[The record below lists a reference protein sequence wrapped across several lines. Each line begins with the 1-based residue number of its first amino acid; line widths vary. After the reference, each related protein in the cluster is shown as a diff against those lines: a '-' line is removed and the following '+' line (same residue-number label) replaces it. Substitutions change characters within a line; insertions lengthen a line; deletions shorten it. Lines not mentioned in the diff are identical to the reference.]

1 MPSVADPIGR
11 GARVAETGAMDEG
24 GRAARRGLR
33 DAWRLARSR
42 ERAAPRRASLAAL
55 AALVA
60 ALGGLSLGSIAMAR
74 RTADSFSAYLAST
87 HPSTLLIEPV
97 GGRGLTRPG
106 EAQRLTRA
114 VARYPGVT
122 RVESAEGIQTQ
133 RVVDGRPVPGA
144 LDSEVLVEASVTG
157 LFADMDRFTLTA
169 GRRPNPVRAG
179 EVLTTPLA
187 ARVLGLHVGS
197 TLDVLAGP
205 KNVPVGLRVVGE
217 GVPSRSIVQDEVARY
232 PTYVLGTPALA
243 RLVGSSG
250 IIYIG
255 ARVAA
260 GDAGVGAVEHRW
272 DTTERFFTDFQL
284 TSQTVS
290 EADQSLRPLALA
302 LGAFGAIAGAAG
314 LLLAMQSLSRRASAR
329 RRDREVLRALGASTL
344 DLVVDGLPGALGA
357 LVVGAVGAGALAV
370 ALSPLGPLGPVRP
383 YLAHRGLSV
392 DPLVLGVGVP
402 ALAVVLVAAAVAL
415 SARHAPPRADRGA
428 AARARRPVV
437 SAALSRSGVPVSAAT
452 GARFALEG
460 GRGRDAPG
468 RWAMAGSVV
477 ALAVLG
483 ATLTFGESLNSLA
496 AHPALYGW
504 NWDYGVESSF
514 GYGPVPAQSVG
525 HAPGVTTSGAS
536 YVTMLIDGVEVPT
549 LLTYPRSA
557 VAPPVVAGH
566 ALDGRGQIVLG
577 EATLAQLHARLGSV
591 VDVVYAPG
599 FPKPPLRLKV
609 VGEATMPAIGISEGL
624 HTSMGVGAIVPAN
637 ADKVTEQ
644 LGPHG
649 YGGNCNGPN
658 IVFVRAGPGHAAAAL
673 AAARGIARRAN
684 AVLSVEPNGSVCSGN
699 VASVVGVLRPAQIV
713 NYRTMGTTPLLL
725 AGGLAL
731 GALAALAAALV
742 SSVARRRRELAIL
755 KSLGVTQR
763 QLTAAV
769 AWQAGITAVVGV
781 VVGLP
786 LGVALGRWLWGL
798 FAREIG
804 AVPSPSV
811 SLASLA
817 LVAAGAVAVALVT
830 ALAPGRRA
838 AATPAA
844 DALHRE

>member
-1 MPSVADPIGR
+1 MDKGGR
-11 GARVAETGAMDEG
+11 GAD
-24 GRAARRGLR
+24 RRGVS

-42 ERAAPRRASLAAL
+42 ERAAPRTASLAAL

-60 ALGGLSLGSIAMAR
+60 ALGGLSLGSLAMAR
-74 RTADSFSAYLAST
+74 RTADSFTSYLAST
-87 HPSTLLIEPV
+87 HPSTLLIEPA
-97 GGRGLTRPG
+97 GGRGLARPG
-106 EAQRLTRA
+106 EAARLARA
-114 VARYPGVT
+114 VSRFPGVT
-122 RVESAEGIQTQ
+122 RVESAEGVQTQ
-133 RVVDGRPVPGA
+133 RVVDGHPVASA
-144 LDSEVLVEASVTG
+144 LGSEVIVEASVTG
-157 LFADMDRFTLTA
+157 LFSDMDRFTLTA
-169 GRRPNPVRAG
+169 GRRPDPARAD
-179 EVLTTPLA
+179 EVLATPLA
-187 ARVLGLHVGS
+187 ARALGLHVGS
-197 TLDVLAGP
+197 TLDVLAGSRHALI
-205 KNVPVGLRVVGE
+205 GLKVVGE
-217 GVPSRSIVQDEVARY
+217 GVPSRSIVQDAVARY

-243 RLVGSSG
+243 RIAGSTSL
-250 IIYIG
+250 IYVG
-255 ARVAA
+255 ARLAT
-260 GDAGVGAVEHRW
+260 GDAGVSAVEHRW
-272 DTTERFFTDFQL
+272 DTTERFFTDFQV

-302 LGAFGAIAGAAG
+302 LGAFGAIAGGAA
-314 LLLAMQSLSRRASAR
+314 LLLAVQSLSRRATSR

-344 DLVVDGLPGALGA
+344 DLVVDGLPGLLVAL
-357 LVVGAVGAGALAV
+357 LVGAVGAGVLAV

-402 ALAVVLVAAAVAL
+402 ALAVVLVAAAIAL

-437 SAALSRSGVPVSAAT
+437 SAALARSGVPVSAAT

-483 ATLTFGESLNSLA
+483 ATLTFGESLDALA
-496 AHPALYGW
+496 THPALYGW

-514 GYGPVPAQSVG
+514 GYGPVPAQTVG
-525 HAPGVTTSGAS
+525 HSPGVATSGAD

-549 LLTYPRSA
+549 LLTYPRSS

-566 ALDGRGQIVLG
+566 ALDARDQIVLG
-577 EATLAQLHARLGSV
+577 SGTLAQLHARLGSV
-591 VDVVYAPG
+591 VDVVFAPG
-599 FPKPPLRLKV
+599 FPKPPLRLRV
-609 VGEATMPAIGISEGL
+609 VGESTMPAIGISEGL
-624 HTSMGVGAIVPAN
+624 HTSMGVGAIIPAN
-637 ADKVTEQ
+637 ADKVTED
-644 LGPHG
+644 LGPKG
-649 YGGNCNGPN
+649 YGGNCDGPN
-658 IVFVRAGPGHAAAAL
+658 IVFVRSTSGDARAAL

-684 AVLSVEPNGSVCSGN
+684 AVLSVEPSASVCSGN

-713 NYRTMGTTPLLL
+713 NYRAMGTTPLLL

-769 AWQAGITAVVGV
+769 AWQAGITAAVGV

-786 LGVALGRWLWGL
+786 IGVALGRWLWDL

-811 SLASLA
+811 SLASLGV
-817 LVAAGAVAVALVT
+817 VAAGAVVVALVT

-844 DALHRE
+844 VALHRE